1 MPPIRMIRL
10 IMRAPLRHFAVP
22 CCLLALSALATSLF
36 AQQPAGKPTLR
47 PGQAPPATSKSGPA
61 TKPGQVLQTA
71 AQANIPETQK
81 QPRPEANPMVI
92 EPLSPELKSILVEWE
107 QKSGAIK
114 SLHGK
119 HTRSVFNHT
128 WALEK
133 RSTGEFYVETP
144 DKGRIDLVGRLPKK
158 DVSMKISKQS
168 GKPYELTADSAE
180 MWICSG
186 EEIIMVNGDEKTYEI
201 VPVPKHLRGT
211 NIIDGPLPFLFGM
224 KADKAHE
231 RFQITLVGKN
241 QSAMFLRIVPRRK
254 ADKDNYEMAEIKLDR
269 KSYLP
274 IAVKLHD
281 PTGNLETLYEFEIL
295 DMNKNSLRAK
305 LAGVFGDSDPFRPDL
320 IKKGYKP
327 VLPPQEEGVA
337 RPVAPGAKGSKNG
350 GTAPRSNSTG
360 QPSNGGQQAPRQSNS
375 ATQPRAN

>member
-10 IMRAPLRHFAVP
+10 IMRAPLRHFAAP
-22 CCLLALSALATSLF
+22 CCLFALSALATSLF
-36 AQQPAGKPTLR
+36 AQQPAGKGMSR
-47 PGQAPPATSKSGPA
+47 PGQAPPATTKSGPA
-61 TKPGQVLQTA
+61 PKPGTVTQTA
-71 AQANIPETQK
+71 AQANISETPK
-81 QPRPEANPMVI
+81 QPRPDANPMVI

-144 DKGRIDLVGRLPKK
+144 DKGRIDLVGRPPKK

-168 GKPYELTADSAE
+168 GKPYELTADSSE

-186 EEIIMVNGDEKTYEI
+186 QEIIMVNGDEKTYEI
-201 VPVPKHLRGT
+201 APVPKHLRGT

-241 QSAMFLRIVPRRK
+241 QLVMFLRIVPRRK
-254 ADKDNYEMAEIKLDR
+254 SDKDNYEMAEIKLDR

-295 DMNKNSLRAK
+295 DMNKSSLRAK
-305 LAGVFGDSDPFRPDL
+305 LAVVFGDSDPFQPDL
-320 IKKGYKP
+320 RKKGYKL
-327 VLPPQEEGVA
+327 VLPSQEEGTA
-337 RPVAPGAKGSKNG
+337 RPPAPGAKGTNG
-350 GTAPRSNSTG
+350 TAAPRSAAAGPS
-360 QPSNGGQQAPRQSNS
+360 SNGGQQAPRQNNP
-375 ATQPRAN
+375 APTGRAK